1 MALPNKFL
9 PSGVVQIHNPA
20 NAVAFKTPRV
30 EEIPPLLR
38 YNERASYDL
47 PHRLNSHGLSSMT
60 RFSLPT
66 LGLLYILDGWPI
78 FMI

>member
-9 PSGVVQIHNPA
+9 PRIAVQSHNPA

-30 EEIPPLLR
+30 AETPPLLR

-60 RFSLPT
+60 RISLPT
-66 LGLLYILDGWPI
+66 LGLLYILDEWPLFI
-78 FMI
+78 I